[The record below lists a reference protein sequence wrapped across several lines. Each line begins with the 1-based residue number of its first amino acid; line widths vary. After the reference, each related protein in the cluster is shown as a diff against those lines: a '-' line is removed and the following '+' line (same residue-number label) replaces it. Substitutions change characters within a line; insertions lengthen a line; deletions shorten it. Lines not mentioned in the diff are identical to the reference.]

1 MAKVVFLDPIDHI
14 SGKISKQHRTMF
26 CYRRASKLKYTSI
39 HGERTTPVSAEE
51 KARQER
57 FKVVR
62 EAARQRSMDLSKL
75 TYDQMDF
82 IAEKKAQ
89 GVSFKYTTYKGW
101 LFGKAWK
108 CYDEETNQVN
118 MPDRL
123 NTIS

>member
-1 MAKVVFLDPIDHI
+1 MAKVFFLDPIDHI

-39 HGERTTPVSAEE
+39 HDDRTTPVSAEE

-62 EAARQRSMDLSKL
+62 QAAISRTMDSSKF
-75 TYDQMDF
+75 TYDQIDF
-82 IAEKKAQ
+82 VKERETKGTA
-89 GVSFKYTTYKGW
+89 FKYTTYKGW

-108 CYDEETNQVN
+108 CFDESTNKVTW
-118 MPDRL
+118 PDRL
-123 NTIS
+123 NTLV